1 MLNNEV
7 WTNRYVKFT
16 SDISHKGDSKHFPP
30 VNTLGL
36 VIIEDDGNSILVQWE
51 RNTTSGDDMWW
62 CFKTDVEIISESN
75 SENVLRYGLVIT
87 DDTMFTD
94 NTDWAEHI
102 RVRLVNYCGNLYY
115 HKMINDKI
123 IDFKVVGKANA

>member
-1 MLNNEV
+1 MLNNEM

-16 SDISHKGDSKHFPP
+16 SDISHKRDSKHFPP

-62 CFKTDVEIISESN
+62 CFKTDVEIMPEAN
-75 SENVLRYGLVIT
+75 SENVLRYGMVIT
-87 DDTMFTD
+87 DDMMFTD
-94 NTDWAEHI
+94 NADWAGYVRI
-102 RVRLVNYCGNLYY
+102 RLIKYCGNLYY
-115 HKMINDKI
+115 HKMVDGKT
-123 IDFKVVGKANA
+123 IDFKIVGKANA